1 VFALGA
7 SGCAV
12 GQRRAAAPGQT
23 RPALEATEPQLV
35 SAYNEQ
41 ATKVRTLN
49 ASVRMSP
56 TAGSAYSGLI
66 HEYHE
71 LGGFILAS
79 RPAMIRVIGQAP
91 VVSANLFDMVSDGRT
106 FRIFIPSRDKFLVGP
121 TELER
126 PSQNPIENLRPQH
139 ILDALFWTP
148 VAGGEP
154 VLFEESDAPPF
165 RYYVLTVLRNSGPRL
180 EISYKVWFDR
190 ADLRASR
197 MQIYGPGGRLDS
209 DIRYADWQPID
220 SDAASSGGVSSPEA
234 SPVRT
239 LFPREIRITR
249 PQQDYQLT
257 VAITKLALNAEITA
271 DRFTLEQP
279 SGTELVNL
287 AANDREPQP

>member
-1 VFALGA
+1 V
-7 SGCAV
+7 
-12 GQRRAAAPGQT
+12 PGQAH
-23 RPALEATEPQLV
+23 PSLEATESQLV

-41 ATKVRTLN
+41 AARVRTLN

-91 VVSANLFDMVSDGRT
+91 VVSTNLFDMVSDGHT
-106 FRIFIPSRDKFLVGP
+106 FRIFIPSKDKFLVGP
-121 TELER
+121 TALER

-148 VAGGEP
+148 IAGGEP
-154 VLFEESDAPPF
+154 VLFEESDASPS
-165 RYYVLTVLRNSGPRL
+165 RYYVLTVLRSSCRGL

-220 SDAASSGGVSSPEA
+220 SDAAANGSANSPEA
-234 SPVRT
+234 SLART

-287 AANDREPQP
+287 AANEREPQP